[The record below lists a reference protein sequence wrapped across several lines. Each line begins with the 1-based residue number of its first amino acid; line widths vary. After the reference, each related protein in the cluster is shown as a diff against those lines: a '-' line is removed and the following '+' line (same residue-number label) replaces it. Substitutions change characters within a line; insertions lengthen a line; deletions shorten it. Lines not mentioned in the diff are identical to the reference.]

1 MQKHDASFRAA
12 AQRIGWR
19 KGDWDVRDSLDPLLQ
34 LPEPSYAETYHTIQ
48 GLRFKANRIASVAYE
63 GYGKAVKLQETERAF
78 DLALQRAAAAAGV
91 TPLHRQ
97 RHAAPALAPPT
108 CLTNPC
114 WFADLE
120 LNVLPF

>member
-48 GLRFKANRIASVAYE
+48 GRRLKAKRIASVAYA
-63 GYGKAVKLQETERAF
+63 GYDKAVKLQDIERAF
-78 DLALQRAAAAAGV
+78 YRALHRAAAPAGLTQLALQRHAPS
-91 TPLHRQ
+91 TP
-97 RHAAPALAPPT
+97 
-108 CLTNPC
+108 
-114 WFADLE
+114 
-120 LNVLPF
+120 